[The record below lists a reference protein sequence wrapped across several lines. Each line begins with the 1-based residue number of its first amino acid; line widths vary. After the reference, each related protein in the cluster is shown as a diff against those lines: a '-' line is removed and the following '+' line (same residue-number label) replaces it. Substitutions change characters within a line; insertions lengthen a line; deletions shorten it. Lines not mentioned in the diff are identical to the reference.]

1 MSTYKYKSET
11 VTRDIVQR
19 SAAFSM
25 LAGLLVNL
33 PLAVQMIGVSMLAG
47 CYERSDYLEAF
58 VFLPATHILV
68 FLLTF
73 IIMCSMYILIES
85 YKAEYEQKK

>member
-1 MSTYKYKSET
+1 MSTYKYKSEA
-11 VTRDIVQR
+11 VTRDIVQK
-19 SAAFSM
+19 SAAFGM
-25 LAGLLVNL
+25 FAGLLVNL
-33 PLAVQMIGVSMLAG
+33 PLAVQMIGVSVIAG

-73 IIMCSMYILIES
+73 IIMCSMYIVIES
-85 YKAEYEQKK
+85 YKGDVEPKK